1 MGIKN
6 KMSKGLVLIIDD
18 EPQIQKML
26 GVILR
31 HAGYEIAIAPTG
43 EKGLAEVIFKK
54 PQAVLLDM
62 GLPDMEGSD
71 VLLRIREIS
80 DLPVIMLSVRGQEEI
95 KVKCLESGADDYV
108 TKPFSAVEL
117 TARLSAVL
125 RRKTTSGIVND
136 IFDNAGLRVEFNTRV
151 VTLHGQL
158 IKLTAIE
165 YNLLTA
171 FIKNAGRILTI
182 PHILREVWG
191 TDNEEKVNSARVYL
205 NHLRQ
210 KIEDNP
216 AQPKRI
222 VNEPGI
228 GYRFNLIG

>member
-1 MGIKN
+1 
-6 KMSKGLVLIIDD
+6 MSKGLILTIEDD
-18 EPQIQKML
+18 PKIQRML

-31 HAGYEIAIAPTG
+31 HAGYEVATAATG

-62 GLPDMEGSD
+62 GLPDMEGFD

-80 DLPVIMLSVRGQEEI
+80 DLAVIMLSVRGQEEI
-95 KVKCLESGADDYV
+95 KVKCLENGADDYV

-117 TARLSAVL
+117 TARLTALL
-125 RRKTTSGIVND
+125 RRKMTLAIVNE
-136 IFDNAGLRVEFNTRV
+136 IFDNAGLRVEFNSRL
-151 VTLHGQL
+151 VTLNGQL
-158 IKLTAIE
+158 LKLNPIE
-165 YNLLTA
+165 YNLLSSL
-171 FIKNAGRILTI
+171 IKNAGRILTI
-182 PHILREVWG
+182 PHILRDVWG
-191 TDNEEKVNSARVYL
+191 TDNKEKVNSVRVYL

-228 GYRFNLIG
+228 GYRFNLIN

>member
-1 MGIKN
+1 
-6 KMSKGLVLIIDD
+6 MSKGLVLIVDD

-31 HAGYEIAIAPTG
+31 HAGYEVAIAENG
-43 EKGLAEVIFKK
+43 EKGLAEVIYKK

-62 GLPDMEGSD
+62 GLPDMDGSD

-125 RRKTTSGIVND
+125 RRKITSGIVNE
-136 IFDNAGLRVEFNTRV
+136 IFDNAGLRVEFNTRI